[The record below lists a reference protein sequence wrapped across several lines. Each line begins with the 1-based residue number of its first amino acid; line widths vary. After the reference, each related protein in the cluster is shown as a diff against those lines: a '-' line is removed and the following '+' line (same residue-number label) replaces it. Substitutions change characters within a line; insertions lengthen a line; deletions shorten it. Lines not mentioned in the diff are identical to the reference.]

1 MNKTIIAAISLTIAL
16 GMTACSKSTYNVEV
30 ISGAE
35 ESATTEQSSVENV
48 ESDTEKQLQDSS
60 NDNEEVKEAVDE
72 IVEEIDNSESDSQ
85 ERINDDQALAAIR
98 NYCLISNP
106 ELEDMVNSEDYTTYW
121 EIESSDDGQI
131 VVLYRSYTGALV
143 RYYIDAATGDTYVTE
158 FVQGITDTEERTD
171 ETFNVKDYYE

>member
-16 GMTACSKSTYNVEV
+16 GMTACSKSTYNAEV

-35 ESATTEQSSVENV
+35 ETVEEIAEETV
-48 ESDTEKQLQDSS
+48 EEKVDETV
-60 NDNEEVKEAVDE
+60 DETVDEAVDE
-72 IVEEIDNSESDSQ
+72 IVKETDNSEPDSQ
-85 ERINDDQALAAIR
+85 ERINDDQALAAIK

-121 EIESSDDGQI
+121 EIESSGNDQI